1 MPLPAALPY
10 ILGGAQ
16 LLSGIFGKKPERPKY
31 RIPGEAQESLDS
43 ARTLANNTVRPGNEE
58 AVTQINQDAANATN
72 SAQRVTGNQTQI
84 LGAQDRAGLIKSRA
98 MLNNNALNS
107 SFKYNAKLNLQN
119 SLKDF
124 AQYRDK
130 AFQLNQ
136 MQPYQ
141 DKAQTKGALIS
152 SGIQNLFGA
161 SQDAGNMN
169 MLREIYGLK
178 GQGGFNLMD
187 VFKKKGFSNIDAS
200 LSMPGIVS

>member
-1 MPLPAALPY
+1 MLPAALPF

-16 LLSGIFGKKPERPKY
+16 LLGGIFGKKPERPKY
-31 RIPGEAQESLDS
+31 RIPGEAQEAVST
-43 ARTLANNTVRPGNEE
+43 ARTLANSTTRPGNEA
-58 AVTQINQDAANATN
+58 AVTEINQDAADATN
-72 SAQRVTGNQTQI
+72 AAQRVTGNQSQI
-84 LGAQDRAGLIKSRA
+84 LGANDRAGLIKSRA

-107 SFKYNAKLNLQN
+107 DFKFNAQKNLIGALNN
-119 SLKDF
+119 F

-130 AFQLNQ
+130 AFQLNK

-152 SGIQNLFGA
+152 GGIQNIFGA

-187 VFKKKGFSNIDAS
+187 LFKKKGFSNIDAS
-200 LSMPGIVS
+200 LTMPGVLS